1 MSNEPAQ
8 VQAQGFGF
16 GNLFGGV
23 ANFFAVE
30 TAGAGENV
38 VVPQVEEITETYK
51 PSLKFKEKLQGKSV
65 LLTGATGAVGSA
77 VARKLLKCNLR
88 KLVLFVRDRD
98 NLDPKIMQLAN
109 EQGQNDILHI
119 ETLDLREPQRIE

>member
-1 MSNEPAQ
+1 M
-8 VQAQGFGF
+8 

-30 TAGAGENV
+30 PAGTAGENV
-38 VVPQVEEITETYK
+38 VVPQVEEITESYK
-51 PSLKFKEKLQGKSV
+51 PSLNFKQKLQGKRV

-98 NLDPKIMQLAN
+98 NIDPKIMQLAA
-109 EQGQNDILHI
+109 ESGQ
-119 ETLDLREPQRIE
+119 